1 MLRLVGYFALVFLVL
16 FVLREVPV
24 LGDLFRIPFLGFIVA
39 SVLVSAAIS
48 WFAMRTVDGGRQRAM
63 VGRLGTV
70 DTPHNQGKL
79 GSFVLAQGRA
89 RKAIPHLEKAVLGE
103 PESAEWNYRLGM
115 AYLATRRHSDAVKPL
130 ETATRLAPEHAYGA
144 PWLRLSEARLC
155 SGDGEG
161 AVEAVTHFERER
173 GASPESSYRR
183 GLAMRKIGRG
193 NDAKAAFDEVA
204 RLAEQSA
211 RFQKSGHRK
220 YVFLAALKKLV
231 P

>member
-1 MLRLVGYFALVFLVL
+1 MLRLVGYFALVFVVL
-16 FVLREVPV
+16 YVLRGVPF

-48 WFAMRTVDGGRQRAM
+48 WFAVRTVDGSRQRVM
-63 VGRLGTV
+63 VSRLGAV

-103 PESAEWNYRLGM
+103 PDSPEWNYRLGS
-115 AYLATRRHSDAVKPL
+115 AYLATRRHGEAARAL

-144 PWLRLSEARLC
+144 PWLRLAEARLAIDDAEA
-155 SGDGEG
+155 SLD
-161 AVEAVTHFERER
+161 AVAHFERER
-173 GASPESSYRR
+173 GATPESSYRR
-183 GLAMRKIGRG
+183 GLALRKLGRG
-193 NDAKAAFDEVA
+193 TEAKTAFDEVA
-204 RLAEQSA
+204 RLAAQSA

-220 YVFLAALKKLV
+220 YVFLASFRKLV